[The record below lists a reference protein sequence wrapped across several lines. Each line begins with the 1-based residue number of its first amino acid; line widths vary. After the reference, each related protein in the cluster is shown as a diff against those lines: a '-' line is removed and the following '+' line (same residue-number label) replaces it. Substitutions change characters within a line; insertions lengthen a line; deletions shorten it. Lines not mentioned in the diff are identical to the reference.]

1 MNLIK
6 PIGIIWLF
14 FFTINSLFG
23 AEDTYWLKIYSQE
36 NLKEFKI
43 SPLQK
48 FSTDPKRD
56 EYLKDLLTD
65 LKSRMYIEAS
75 IDSIWTNNIDT
86 LEVLLHIGRS
96 YDIKVE
102 LPEVFKKSKRS
113 GSKFFENNFFNTIQ
127 SIDQQLVYWQE
138 NGYPFA
144 EISWDSLTIDS
155 LQIQMKAKID
165 KGPLITFDSISNKE
179 NGKISESFLKSYL
192 GIKKD
197 MPYQES
203 VLSESDKLLKKL
215 PFVRFVK
222 PSTVS
227 FHSNEATINIYLAQR
242 KVSKFDFLVGLLPN
256 SESTGKI
263 LITGEA
269 KLQLQNAFKR
279 GEEIYFE
286 WKRVKAN
293 SQQLKLKFNYP
304 YILQS
309 PIGATGTFLLDKRDS
324 TFLDIN
330 WTLGV
335 PYRTK
340 ANNYIKAYVENA
352 QTIVLNLDTLS
363 IKNRM
368 KLPSIQDV
376 SALLYGFEGYF
387 ENLDYLFNPRKG
399 FEAGANVQVG
409 TRKIKPN
416 NTITNLGEN
425 YAALYDS
432 IQLKSFQAQFS
443 AHISAYV
450 PFGNRQ
456 VAKFGFN
463 GASKLNQKILEN
475 ELYRIGGANLL
486 RGFNE
491 ESIFTQHYAVATV
504 EYRFILDQN
513 SYFYTFFD
521 AAFVAKK
528 FEDKFSKDFPFGF
541 GAGIAF
547 ETKAGI
553 FGVNYAVGRQQNN
566 PIDFRTSK
574 IHFGYVN
581 IF

>member
-1 MNLIK
+1 MNLLK
-6 PIGIIWLF
+6 PISIICLLLISF
-14 FFTINSLFG
+14 NTLFG
-23 AEDTYWLKIYSQE
+23 AEDTYWLKIESQE

-43 SPLQK
+43 QK
-48 FSTDPKRD
+48 IQNFSTASKRED
-56 EYLKDLLTD
+56 YLNQLLQD
-65 LKSRMYIEAS
+65 LKSKMYIEAS
-75 IDSIWTNNIDT
+75 LDSVWNNHLDT
-86 LEVLLHIGRS
+86 LEVLLHIGNA
-96 YDIKVE
+96 YEIQVD
-102 LPEVFKKSKRS
+102 LPEVYIKSKRVNS
-113 GSKFFENNFFNTIQ
+113 RFQDKNIFNTIQ
-127 SIDQQLVYWQE
+127 SIDQQLIYWQE
-138 NGYPFA
+138 NGHPFA
-144 EISWDSLTIDS
+144 EISWDSLSMDS

-165 KGPLITFDSISNKE
+165 KGPLITFDSIINRE

-192 GIKKD
+192 GIKKE
-197 MPYQES
+197 MPYRES
-203 VLSESDKLLKKL
+203 ILAESDKLLKKL

-222 PSTVS
+222 PSTVYFQS
-227 FHSNEATINIYLAQR
+227 DDATINIYLAQR

-256 SESTGKI
+256 SEATGKI

-335 PYRTK
+335 PFRTK

-352 QTIVLNLDTLS
+352 QTIVLNLDTLN
-363 IKNRM
+363 IKNR
-368 KLPSIQDV
+368 KRLPSIQDV

-387 ENLDYLFNPRKG
+387 ENLDYLFNPRRG
-399 FEAGANVQVG
+399 FEAGANIQVG

-416 NTITNLGEN
+416 NTITNLGES

-443 AHISAYV
+443 AQLSAYV
-450 PFGNRQ
+450 PFGERN
-456 VAKFGFN
+456 VAKFGFK
-463 GASKLNQKILEN
+463 GASKLNQRILEN
-475 ELYRIGGANLL
+475 ELYRIGGTNLL

-491 ESIFTQHYAVATV
+491 ESIYTQHYAVATV
-504 EYRFILDQN
+504 EYRFVLDQN

-566 PIDFRTSK
+566 PIDFKTSK

>member
-1 MNLIK
+1 MDIRL
-6 PIGIIWLF
+6 
-14 FFTINSLFG
+14 SL
-23 AEDTYWLKIYSQE
+23 
-36 NLKEFKI
+36 
-43 SPLQK
+43 
-48 FSTDPKRD
+48 
-56 EYLKDLLTD
+56 
-65 LKSRMYIEAS
+65 
-75 IDSIWTNNIDT
+75 
-86 LEVLLHIGRS
+86 
-96 YDIKVE
+96 
-102 LPEVFKKSKRS
+102 
-113 GSKFFENNFFNTIQ
+113 
-127 SIDQQLVYWQE
+127 
-138 NGYPFA
+138 
-144 EISWDSLTIDS
+144 DS

-165 KGPLITFDSISNKE
+165 KGPLITFDSIINRE

-192 GIKKD
+192 GIKKE
-197 MPYQES
+197 MPYRES
-203 VLSESDKLLKKL
+203 VLAESDKLLKKL

-222 PSTVS
+222 PSTVNFQS
-227 FHSNEATINIYLAQR
+227 DDATINIYLAQR
-242 KVSKFDFLVGLLPN
+242 KVSKFDFLIGLLPN
-256 SESTGKI
+256 SENTGKF

-286 WKRVKAN
+286 WKRVKEN

-335 PYRTK
+335 PFRTK

-352 QTIVLNLDTLS
+352 QTIVLNLDTLN
-363 IKNRM
+363 IKRRM

-387 ENLDYLFNPRKG
+387 ENLDYLFNPRSG
-399 FEAGANVQVG
+399 FEAGANIQVG

-425 YAALYDS
+425 FAALYDS

-443 AHISAYV
+443 ARFNAYI
-450 PFGNRQ
+450 PFGNRN
-456 VAKFGFN
+456 VTKFGFK
-463 GASKLNQKILEN
+463 GASKLNQNILEN

>member
-1 MNLIK
+1 M
-6 PIGIIWLF
+6 LF
-14 FFTINSLFG
+14 FSITTLSG
-23 AEDTYWLKIYSQE
+23 AEDAYWLKIGGEE

-43 SPLQK
+43 QMIQK
-48 FSTDPKRD
+48 FSSEIKRE
-56 EYLKDLLTD
+56 EYLKELLQD
-65 LKSRMYIEAS
+65 LKFKMYIEAS
-75 IDSIWTNNIDT
+75 IDSAWTNESDT
-86 LEVLLHIGRS
+86 LEVLLHIGKI
-96 YDIKVE
+96 YEVNVD
-102 LPEVFKKSKRS
+102 LPEVFSKSRRTN
-113 GSKFFENNFFNTIQ
+113 SKNLDKNLFNTIQ
-127 SIDQQLVYWQE
+127 SIDQQLIYWQE

-144 EISWDSLTIDS
+144 EMSWDSLS
-155 LQIQMKAKID
+155 MESFQIQMKAKID
-165 KGPLITFDSISNKE
+165 KGPLITFDSIVNRE
-179 NGKISESFLKSYL
+179 NGKVSESFLKSYL
-192 GIKKD
+192 GIKKE
-197 MPYQES
+197 MPYRES
-203 VLSESDKLLKKL
+203 ILSESDKLLKKL

-222 PSTVS
+222 PSTVYFQS
-227 FHSNEATINIYLAQR
+227 EDATINVYLAQR

-256 SESTGKI
+256 SESNGKL

-309 PIGATGTFLLDKRDS
+309 PIGATGSFLLDKRDS

-330 WTLGV
+330 WTLGI
-335 PYRTK
+335 PFRTK

-352 QTIVLNLDTLS
+352 QTIVLNLDTLAVKS
-363 IKNRM
+363 RM
-368 KLPSIQDV
+368 KLPSVQDV

-387 ENLDYLFNPRKG
+387 ENLDYLFNPRRG
-399 FEAGANVQVG
+399 FEAGANIQVG

-443 AHISAYV
+443 AQFSAYL
-450 PFGNRQ
+450 PLGNRQ
-456 VAKFGFN
+456 VAKLGFK
-463 GASKLNQKILEN
+463 GASRLNQRILEN
-475 ELYRIGGANLL
+475 ELYRIGGTKLL

-504 EYRFILDQN
+504 EYRFVLDQN

-566 PIDFRTSK
+566 PIDFKTSK